1 MVFILALFALQT
13 GVPLLLTDEVVVVPP
28 SQLRAVEVSLRQRP
42 AVVECG
48 FRVGGE
54 HPGVRVALMTKDD
67 ADRFQR
73 GQAHNI
79 IASTAYQHEG
89 NLKAAVEQPGDY
101 VIVLDNRLDGHRAAH
116 VRLKVNLTFASEQ
129 APNVRYVPRERQAL
143 SIAAGL
149 LFFFTAVLIGG
160 WKIHGAITA
169 RNAAGPPRSY

>member
-28 SQLRAVEVSLRQRP
+28 SQWRAVEVSMRQRP
-42 AVVECG
+42 ALVECD
-48 FRVGGE
+48 FHVGGE
-54 HPGVRVALMTKDD
+54 HPGVRLALMTKDD
-67 ADRFQR
+67 ADRFQL
-73 GQAHNI
+73 GHAHNL

-89 NLKAAVEQPGDY
+89 NLKAGVTQPGDY
-101 VIVLDNRLDGHRAAH
+101 MIVLDNRLDGHRAAH

-129 APNVRYVPRERQAL
+129 ATSVRYAPRDRQAL

-149 LFFFTAVLIGG
+149 LFFFTVALIGG
-160 WKIHGAITA
+160 WKIRGAITA